1 MKSKDDDESQPRQ
14 HRVVQQG
21 LSHSAAAPKS
31 STACRPV
38 SIALPPSPASTRPL
52 APTATCGLSIFADDH
67 PLLETEVAGDQ
78 PPQPI
83 DVQIAGA
90 KRLKIV
96 VDYGQNLDTGDWLN
110 LCDAKI
116 VK

>member
-1 MKSKDDDESQPRQ
+1 MYRLPAGFNRF
-14 HRVVQQG
+14 
-21 LSHSAAAPKS
+21 
-31 STACRPV
+31 TALAG
-38 SIALPPSPASTRPL
+38 IDPATTADGNVRL
-52 APTATCGLSIFADDH
+52 AILADDRS
-67 PLLETEVAGDQ
+67 LLETEIAGDQ

-83 DVQIAGA
+83 DVEIAGA

-96 VDYGQNLDTGDWLN
+96 VDFGQNLDTGDWLN

>member
-1 MKSKDDDESQPRQ
+1 MR
-14 HRVVQQG
+14 
-21 LSHSAAAPKS
+21 
-31 STACRPV
+31 
-38 SIALPPSPASTRPL
+38 
-52 APTATCGLSIFADDH
+52 LSIFGDDR
-67 PLLETEVAGDQ
+67 PLLETEIAGDQ

-83 DVQIAGA
+83 QLDIAGV

-110 LCDAKI
+110 LCDARI